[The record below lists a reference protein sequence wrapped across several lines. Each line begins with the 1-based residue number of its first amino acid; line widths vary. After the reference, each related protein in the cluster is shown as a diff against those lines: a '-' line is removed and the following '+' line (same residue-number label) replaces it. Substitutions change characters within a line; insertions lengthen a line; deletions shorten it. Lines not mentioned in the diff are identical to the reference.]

1 MNHKYLYLLLLF
13 LIVSCQRNVETE
25 PPVLK
30 EMCQRLFSRHAQSFL
45 FELLTDSIDTDRFIL
60 ESSQGKIRIKGNNRN
75 SLAAGLNHY
84 LKNYCHTHVSWYASE
99 TVEMPDV
106 LPEIPQPVYIRSKC
120 DNRFFLNYCTFG
132 YTMPYWKWQDWER
145 LDVLRQCLSVICPAW
160 HFQSCADAIN

>member
-13 LIVSCQRNVETE
+13 LIVSCQRNVETG

-30 EMCQRLFSRHAQSFL
+30 EMCQRLFPRHAQSFL

-84 LKNYCHTHVSWYASE
+84 LKKYTSVPNVTIVFFSTIVHSA
-99 TVEMPDV
+99 
-106 LPEIPQPVYIRSKC
+106 IP
-120 DNRFFLNYCTFG
+120 
-132 YTMPYWKWQDWER
+132 
-145 LDVLRQCLSVICPAW
+145 CP
-160 HFQSCADAIN
+160 IGNGRTGNG

>member
-75 SLAAGLNHY
+75 SLAAGLNVTIVFFSTIVH
-84 LKNYCHTHVSWYASE
+84 SA
-99 TVEMPDV
+99 
-106 LPEIPQPVYIRSKC
+106 IP
-120 DNRFFLNYCTFG
+120 
-132 YTMPYWKWQDWER
+132 
-145 LDVLRQCLSVICPAW
+145 CPIGNGRTGN
-160 HFQSCADAIN
+160 D

>member
-13 LIVSCQRNVETE
+13 LIVSCQRNVETG

-30 EMCQRLFSRHAQSFL
+30 EMCQRLFPRHAQSFL

-106 LPEIPQPVYIRSKC
+106 
-120 DNRFFLNYCTFG
+120 
-132 YTMPYWKWQDWER
+132 YW
-145 LDVLRQCLSVICPAW
+145 LRYLR
-160 HFQSCADAIN
+160 

>member
-13 LIVSCQRNVETE
+13 LIVSCQRNVETG

-30 EMCQRLFSRHAQSFL
+30 EMCQRLFPRHAQSFL

-60 ESSQGKIRIKGNNRN
+60 ESAQGKIRIKGNNRN

-99 TVEMPDV
+99 TASQVPF
-106 LPEIPQPVYIRSKC
+106 S
-120 DNRFFLNYCTFG
+120 
-132 YTMPYWKWQDWER
+132 
-145 LDVLRQCLSVICPAW
+145 
-160 HFQSCADAIN
+160 